1 MSGSG
6 RVSSPARAPL
16 ERSTSKRQ
24 SSKPPYYLH
33 QAFGAPSRLGG
44 FVIDDDTILYA
55 VGRHIVMRNLETNAM
70 NFVQDAPAGVNEL
83 TAMTVS
89 ADRRHVCVCER
100 VTSAKAT
107 AQPRVRVVHV
117 GGKRTVATLTAA
129 VEGQYEACAFS
140 EDDKYVLAYSGAPDY
155 VVVMWRWADERPV
168 GMMRSK
174 GPIGRVRFSPGSST
188 LLSINA
194 PMRICRLSDKG
205 HFKEIEV
212 GALKRYGQNAVD
224 HDWLS
229 ATKLA
234 VATAFEKG
242 SFSVLIFSDG
252 SLAQTIKDL
261 AFVPRCVAS
270 FVTHGEAGTLDER
283 HGFMVG
289 GADGQVLIFRAPK
302 EGMGGGG
309 GGGGVGSGVGDLD
322 RLRGGGGDYRE
333 VATAQGAAG
342 QGDVRGLELSPDGSV
357 AIAWCS
363 ELCALP
369 LREML
374 LEAEAAP
381 ALQAAMAAGNSAAD
395 DERGTRTFSFGVAVS
410 GAHSG
415 AVTAMACSVSKPLLV
430 SCSSVDNTVR
440 VWDYRAWQCQ
450 LVSHQPEGPQ
460 GVALHPDG
468 MQLLLS
474 FKERLRAFHIGIA
487 DLLPWREHSFPC
499 KEVAYSAHGHYFAAA
514 SEKAVLLFDSYGH
527 QQLARLEGLG
537 APPACLRWGV
547 DDAFIAAADSTGV
560 VCTWSRRTA
569 RKVHEHRAK
578 CAISSA
584 LVAADPQGQSPA
596 GRGGGGGGG
605 ADGVGGR
612 RDSSAGLVG
621 FGSGS
626 GFGGGGRREAE
637 ASEGMSPLLL
647 ASGADGAL
655 RQMGRGDEVETV
667 SGDHGATCVGLLPRL
682 EMAAVGTANGSVT
695 TLDMP
700 LSSNAHA
707 ALASAIALHCGGVTC
722 VLPTQG
728 DSLLF
733 TAGADGAIF
742 ALKLGGGFSVEMV
755 EPTYSEVQCVPR
767 AALAASEAAL
777 SEAQARYKQ
786 LEASSQAAL
795 MRLETRLRQSA
806 EAQQAEHALQLQ
818 DVEKRLAANHSHREQ
833 ELAAAEQR
841 MEELAGK
848 LEEKRRKDVVH
859 LEACLKKEI
868 DRHDEAASQL
878 AATRNDAQMR
888 LALAGLQVQQAEDAK
903 ATLRREKEEMAEAMR
918 VQHEREVGALMA
930 RHAEVEIQEE
940 RDHGEMIERERN
952 AREASVAQ
960 QTETVNQLQVQA
972 FLARRKYEQRA
983 QEKAAAEKELEE
995 TREQVKEAHNDKRE
1009 LQAQIDKLRRE
1020 AHERERVLAEREQ
1033 RFVTL
1038 RDENLRLEA
1047 CRNVLSFRLQELEN
1061 EREPLQIEVVE
1072 LKQEV
1077 TEAEEAV
1084 LAEGKKKA
1092 EAEHEARALHARHAQ
1107 VNDRLLRAEKR
1118 AHDAETFLLTTC
1130 SELAQLCTDE
1140 GRSWERMVSYVQAR
1154 TLQAESTGHMQAG
1167 AVAQARKA
1175 LETDKEVTE
1184 ELIRQRDRMQ
1194 STVVKLKKE
1203 IEHEAAKARAEHLQQ
1218 RSEVGMLLADL
1229 SDLRKVNKQMTQ
1241 QLQAAKRQMQQQK
1254 RRDEEGAREGKLAA
1268 RRTSLAATA
1277 KSQREEAELH
1287 ALENSVLREQL
1298 LFFSATMPP
1307 GKRQSRSAGNLSMS
1321 MPLPPV

>member
-1 MSGSG
+1 MSG
-6 RVSSPARAPL
+6 RINSPARAPL
-16 ERSTSKRQ
+16 DRSPSKRQ
-24 SSKPPYYLH
+24 SSKPPYNVH

-44 FVIDDDTILYA
+44 FMVDDDTILYA
-55 VGRHIVMRNLETNAM
+55 VGRHIVTRNLESNAM
-70 NFVQDAPAGVNEL
+70 TFVQDAPAGVNEL
-83 TAMTVS
+83 TAMSVS
-89 ADRRHVCVCER
+89 ADRRHAVVCER
-100 VTSAKAT
+100 VTGAKAA

-129 VEGQYEACAFS
+129 IEGQYEACAFS

-155 VVVMWRWADERPV
+155 VVVVWRWTDERPV
-168 GMMRSK
+168 GMMRCK

-270 FVTHGEAGTLDER
+270 FATHGEAGSLDER

-289 GADGQVLIFRAPK
+289 GADGQVRIFRAPK
-302 EGMGGGG
+302 EG
-309 GGGGVGSGVGDLD
+309 GV
-322 RLRGGGGDYRE
+322 DYRE
-333 VATAQGAAG
+333 VATAQGAAE
-342 QGDVRGLELSPDGSV
+342 QGDVRGLALSPDGAV
-357 AIAWCS
+357 VIAWCS

-381 ALQAAMAAGNSAAD
+381 ALQAALAAANGAAD
-395 DERGTRTFSFGVAVS
+395 DERGARTFSFGVAVS
-410 GAHSG
+410 GAHAG
-415 AVTAMACSVSKPLLV
+415 AVTAMACAVSKPLLV
-430 SCSSVDNTVR
+430 SCSSVDCTVR

-450 LVSHQPEGPQ
+450 LVSHQPEGPL

-468 MQLLLS
+468 MQLLIA
-474 FKERLRAFHIGIA
+474 FRERLRAFHIGIS

-499 KEVAYSAHGHYFAAA
+499 REVAYSAHGHYFAAA
-514 SEKAVLLFDSYGH
+514 SEKVVLLFDSYSH

-547 DDAFIAAADSTGV
+547 DDAFVAAADATGV

-578 CAISSA
+578 CAITSA
-584 LVAADPQGQSPA
+584 LVVADPQGQSPA
-596 GRGGGGGGG
+596 GRGGGGGG
-605 ADGVGGR
+605 ADGAGGR
-612 RDSSAGLVG
+612 RDAPSGLVG
-621 FGSGS
+621 FGGGGGGGS
-626 GFGGGGRREAE
+626 GGRREAE
-637 ASEGMSPLLL
+637 ASEGVSPLLL

-655 RQMGRGDEVETV
+655 RQVGRGDEVESV
-667 SGDHGATCVGLLPRL
+667 SGDHGATAVGLLPRL

-695 TLDMP
+695 TLEMP
-700 LSSNAHA
+700 LGANATA
-707 ALASAIALHCGGVTC
+707 ALASAIALHCGSVTC
-722 VLPTQG
+722 VLATQG
-728 DSLLF
+728 DALLF

-742 ALKLGGGFSVEMV
+742 ALKLGGGFSVDV
-755 EPTYSEVQCVPR
+755 GDPTYSTYSEVQCVPR
-767 AALAASEAAL
+767 AALADSEAAL
-777 SEAQARYKQ
+777 AEAQARYRQ
-786 LEASSQAAL
+786 LEASSHAVL
-795 MRLETRLRQSA
+795 LRLESKLRQSA
-806 EAQQAEHALQLQ
+806 EAQQAEHAAQLQ
-818 DVEKRLAANHSHREQ
+818 DVETRLAASHSRQEQ

-841 MEELAGK
+841 MEELAAK

-868 DRHDEAASQL
+868 DRHDEAAGQL

-903 ATLRREKEEMAEAMR
+903 AALRREREETAEATR
-918 VQHEREVGALMA
+918 AQHEREVGALVA
-930 RHAEVEIQEE
+930 RHAEVETQEE

-983 QEKAAAEKELEE
+983 QEKVAAEKQLEE
-995 TREQVKEAHNDKRE
+995 TREHVEEARADKRE
-1009 LQAQIDKLRRE
+1009 LHAQIDKLRRE

-1047 CRNVLSFRLQELEN
+1047 CRNVLSFRLRELEN

-1084 LAEGKKKA
+1084 LAEGKRTAKA
-1092 EAEHEARALHARHAQ
+1092 EDEARALHARHAQ
-1107 VNDRLLRAEKR
+1107 LSERLLRAEKR
-1118 AHDAETFLLTTC
+1118 AHDAETFVLTTC
-1130 SELAQLCTDE
+1130 SDLAQLCTGE
-1140 GRSWERMVSYVQAR
+1140 ERSWEKLVPYVQAR
-1154 TLQAESTGHMQAG
+1154 TRQAESTGHMQAG
-1167 AVAQARKA
+1167 AVAQAAKA
-1175 LETDKEVTE
+1175 LETDKEVSE

-1194 STVVKLKKE
+1194 STVLKLKRE
-1203 IEHEAAKARAEHLQQ
+1203 IEHEAKKAQSEHLQQ
-1218 RSEVGMLLADL
+1218 RGEVGMLLADL

-1277 KSQREEAELH
+1277 KSHREEAELH

-1298 LFFSATMPP
+1298 LFFSASMPP
-1307 GKRQSRSAGNLSMS
+1307 DKRQSRSAGNLSMS